1 MTRYLITILT
11 VFLISA
17 CSANREPVPPQIV
30 PIHVVKT
37 DGEYSNYSKITKLV
51 CNESSEEALKT
62 KEGKK

>member
-30 PIHVVKT
+30 PVHVIKT
-37 DGEYSNYSKITKLV
+37 DGEHAGYLHRTIHV
-51 CNESSEEALKT
+51 CNESSVKALQT
-62 KEGKK
+62 KEGDK